1 MEQILQIG
9 NRYKNLEDL
18 KVDLEKL
25 HNCKV
30 INIFESES
38 ERFED
43 TDFMIDYELENDSN
57 VYTIFYLFDN
67 GHNYYITEF

>member
-1 MEQILQIG
+1 MKQNLIG

-18 KVDLEKL
+18 KTDLEKL

-38 ERFED
+38 ERLED
-43 TDFMIDYELENDSN
+43 SDFMIDYELENDEDI
-57 VYTIFYLFDN
+57 YTVFYLLDN
-67 GHNYYITEF
+67 AHNYYITEF

>member
-1 MEQILQIG
+1 MKQNLIG

-18 KVDLEKL
+18 KTDLEKL

-38 ERFED
+38 ERLED
-43 TDFMIDYELENDSN
+43 SDFMIDYELENDTD
-57 VYTIFYLFDN
+57 VYTVFYLFDN
-67 GHNYYITEF
+67 AHNYYITEF